1 MVLVHVPV
9 DFRGGWCGS
18 GGFYL
23 NVAFIISAKTAPP
36 PWRSRSVKQQKPEG
50 FKGYV
55 LGKCHFPNKILVETP
70 N

>member
-1 MVLVHVPV
+1 MVLECVPV
-9 DFRGGWCGS
+9 DSGGGWCGS

-36 PWRSRSVKQQKPEG
+36 PWRSRNVKQQKPQG
-50 FKGYV
+50 SKGYV
-55 LGKCHFPNKILVETP
+55 LGKCHFLNKILVKTP